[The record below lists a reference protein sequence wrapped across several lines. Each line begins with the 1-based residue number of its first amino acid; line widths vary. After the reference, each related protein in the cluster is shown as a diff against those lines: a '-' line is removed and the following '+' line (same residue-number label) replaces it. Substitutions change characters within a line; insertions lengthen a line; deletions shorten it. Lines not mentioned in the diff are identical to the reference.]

1 MKRKKLYRFYKNKRT
16 RFHPSLQ
23 IESNDKRWKNME
35 LTSSPTTSGRYIK
48 LKHNPNGSDKQAYIR
63 KYLRND
69 SIKTRG
75 ELLAKYHLSEDDL
88 KEIELFIRNN
98 KKSQCKAYYNWAL
111 SARPRATNKN
121 IKTQIFL
128 PFNHNAK
135 LIS

>member
-23 IESNDKRWKNME
+23 IESDDKRWKNME
-35 LTSSPTTSGRYIK
+35 LTSSPTTSGPYIK
-48 LKHNPNGSDKQAYIR
+48 LKRNPNGSDKQAYIR

-98 KKSQCKAYYNWAL
+98 KKS
-111 SARPRATNKN
+111 
-121 IKTQIFL
+121 
-128 PFNHNAK
+128 
-135 LIS
+135 